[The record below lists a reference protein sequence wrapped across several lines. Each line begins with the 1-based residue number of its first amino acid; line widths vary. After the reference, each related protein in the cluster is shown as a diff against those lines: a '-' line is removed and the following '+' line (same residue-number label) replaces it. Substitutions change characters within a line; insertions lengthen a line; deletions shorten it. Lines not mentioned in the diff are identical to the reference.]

1 MDFVAQPSAI
11 ASTGPA
17 TAVTP
22 LQPDVTGGGI
32 FALLVTF
39 LFTALFYAVTLH
51 LAATFFI
58 GDVPTQRAAA
68 VGPVPA
74 VVSIL
79 LGRYGVESVGF
90 VSPGLGIIIVLMA
103 TLVAD
108 ALAISRSYR
117 ISWRPTAV
125 LTALHLAFA
134 SVLGIALNNIFG
146 LF

>member
-1 MDFVAQPSAI
+1 MDLVAQSSAI
-11 ASTGPA
+11 DYAGPA
-17 TAVTP
+17 TAFIP
-22 LQPDVTGGGI
+22 LQADVSGGGF
-32 FALLVTF
+32 FALIVTF
-39 LFTALFYAVTLH
+39 LLTALFYTVTLH

-74 VVSIL
+74 AVSIL
-79 LGRYGVESVGF
+79 LGRYGVESIGF
-90 VSPGLGIIIVLMA
+90 VTPGLGIIIVLLA

-134 SVLGIALNNIFG
+134 SVLGFALNNLFG
-146 LF
+146 FF